1 MDVTYESEK
10 KIGPPENDRRRPESY
25 ILSRENFI
33 STHGNVLIMPLHI
46 HFWTGNV
53 LQSANNN

>member
-1 MDVTYESEK
+1 MNLK
-10 KIGPPENDRRRPESY
+10 KIGPPENDSRRPESY

-46 HFWTGNV
+46 HF
-53 LQSANNN
+53 